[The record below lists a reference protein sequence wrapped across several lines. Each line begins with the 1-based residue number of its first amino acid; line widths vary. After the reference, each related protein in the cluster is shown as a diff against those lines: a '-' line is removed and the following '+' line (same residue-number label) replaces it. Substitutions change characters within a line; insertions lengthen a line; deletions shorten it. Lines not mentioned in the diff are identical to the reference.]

1 MCDFISW
8 IEHQGDI
15 YFLTNQEL
23 NTKEGRELKEYL
35 GTAFYDD
42 IKGHGA
48 IDRYWG
54 LKDKG
59 IHGECTDFSTP
70 DNFPPVIVEAIKKG
84 LFEGIG
90 AAEGIL
96 TPTAW
101 AEYKKAEQAVW
112 AEYEKV
118 QQAAMAE
125 YKKVQQPAIAE
136 YEKVQQPAWA
146 EYEKVQQPAWAEY
159 KRVEQAVWAEYEK
172 VQQAA
177 FWALARDKKNR
188 TEVWK

>member
-54 LKDKG
+54 LKGKG
-59 IHGECTDFSTP
+59 VHKECTDFSTP

-101 AEYKKAEQAVW
+101 AEYKK
-112 AEYEKV
+112 
-118 QQAAMAE
+118 
-125 YKKVQQPAIAE
+125 VQQPAMAE

-146 EYEKVQQPAWAEY
+146 EYEKVEQAAWAEY
-159 KRVEQAVWAEYEK
+159 EKAIQAAMAEYKK